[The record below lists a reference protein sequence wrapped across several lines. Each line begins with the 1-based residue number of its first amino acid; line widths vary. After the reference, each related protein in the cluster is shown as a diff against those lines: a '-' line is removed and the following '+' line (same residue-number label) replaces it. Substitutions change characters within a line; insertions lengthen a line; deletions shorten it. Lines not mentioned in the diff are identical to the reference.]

1 MKDTHHTEQEHLHP
15 RTFALRNL
23 GPQLPEQSLDVPPAH
38 IGRDRP
44 GMDQFKGALVFA
56 FHDVMVSK
64 NDIRR
69 KQANERPDTG
79 DLQMKDLTPETS
91 AMMPLPWKKSANYA
105 FAIYSLQTTPG
116 PLDTG

>member
-23 GPQLPEQSLDVPPAH
+23 GTQLPEQSLDVPPAH

-56 FHDVMVSK
+56 FHNVMVSK
-64 NDIRR
+64 NDT
-69 KQANERPDTG
+69 RPK
-79 DLQMKDLTPETS
+79 MSK
-91 AMMPLPWKKSANYA
+91 
-105 FAIYSLQTTPG
+105 
-116 PLDTG
+116 